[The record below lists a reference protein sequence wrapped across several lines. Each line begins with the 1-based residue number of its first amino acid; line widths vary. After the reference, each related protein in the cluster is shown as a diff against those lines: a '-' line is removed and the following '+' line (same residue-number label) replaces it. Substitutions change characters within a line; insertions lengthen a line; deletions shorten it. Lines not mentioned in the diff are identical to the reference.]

1 MSDPVKNEESRTGPE
16 PNERLVPVFDAKDDA
31 EALVVRGLLESQ
43 GIEAMLSGSDAERD
57 LWPGGTG
64 GCVIRVREERADD
77 ARRIIAEYRDA
88 PPLEETDITD
98 DSAAQG

>member
-1 MSDPVKNEESRTGPE
+1 MSDPAKEQETRLSPE
-16 PNERLVPVFDAKDDA
+16 PNERLVAVFDAKDDA

-43 GIEAMLSGSDAERD
+43 GIEALLTGSEAEKD

-64 GCVIRVREERADD
+64 GCLIRVREERAEE

-88 PPLEETDITD
+88 PPLEESDITD
-98 DSAAQG
+98 DSAATG